1 MFEQLNNH
9 EGLGKKTL
17 KDKVVEGAIIVAVV
31 GAMIG
36 VMLYALQMA

>member
-1 MFEQLNNH
+1 MFDQLNNQ

-17 KDKVVEGAIIVAVV
+17 KDKVVEGAIILAVL

-36 VMLYALQMA
+36 VMLYALEMA